1 VTTSYAE
8 QGADRMPEAR
18 RDDAFSVEQIELNR
32 DAPTP
37 LYLQLQAR
45 LRAMIRTGDLPG
57 GVALPSERVLCE
69 QLDMS
74 RMTVRRAVEALVE
87 EGLLERRHGSGTYV
101 RPERVRQAID
111 RVLGFADEMRL
122 LGKEAGS
129 RLVEFSRI
137 PAPLPV
143 ARALRIDEGTEVSRV
158 VRLREADGRPLAL
171 QTAFLPP
178 RFEPFTLE
186 QLLANGSLYATFAA
200 VYGVSP
206 HAAHQTVTARL
217 PSEEEARLLQIDV
230 RSPVLAT
237 ERTTVDADENVIE
250 HVCSAYRGDAYQ
262 LELVLSA
269 STSHEG

>member
-1 VTTSYAE
+1 
-8 QGADRMPEAR
+8 MPQARNDEAFR
-18 RDDAFSVEQIELNR
+18 IEQIELDR
-32 DAPTP
+32 SEPTP
-37 LYLQLQAR
+37 LYLQLQSR
-45 LRAMIRTGDLPG
+45 LRTMIRIGKLAG
-57 GVALPSERVLCE
+57 GVALPSERVLC
-69 QLDMS
+69 QRLAMS
-74 RMTVRRAVEALVE
+74 RMTVRRAVEALVD

-122 LGKEAGS
+122 SGKEAGS

-137 PAPLPV
+137 PAPAQV
-143 ARALRIDEGTEVSRV
+143 ARALRIAEGAAVSRI

-171 QTAFLPP
+171 QAAFLPP

-186 QLLANGSLYATFAA
+186 HLLANGSLYATFAA

-206 HAAHQTVTARL
+206 SAAHQTVTARL
-217 PSEEEARLLQIDV
+217 PSAQEARLLQIEV

-237 ERTTVDADENVIE
+237 ERTTVDADNAVIE

-262 LELVLSA
+262 LELDLSA
-269 STSHEG
+269 SVSNEP

>member
-1 VTTSYAE
+1 
-8 QGADRMPEAR
+8 MPQAR
-18 RDDAFSVEQIELNR
+18 HDQALSIERIELDR
-32 DAPTP
+32 SAPTP
-37 LYLQLQAR
+37 LYLQLQSR
-45 LRAMIRTGDLPG
+45 LRSMIRLGDLPG

-69 QLDMS
+69 RLALS
-74 RMTVRRAVEALVE
+74 RMTVRRAVRALVE

-129 RLVEFSRI
+129 RLVEFSRT
-137 PAPLPV
+137 PAPSQV
-143 ARALRIDEGTEVSRV
+143 ARALRIAEGTEVSRV

-178 RFEPFTLE
+178 RFEPFTVE

-206 HAAHQTVTARL
+206 STANQTVTARL
-217 PSEEEARLLQIDV
+217 PSQMEARLLQIDV
-230 RSPVLAT
+230 SSPVLAT
-237 ERTTVDADENVIE
+237 ERTTVDADGRVIE

-269 STSHEG
+269 STSS

>member
-1 VTTSYAE
+1 
-8 QGADRMPEAR
+8 MPEVR
-18 RDDAFSVEQIELNR
+18 PDHAFRVEQIELNR
-32 DAPTP
+32 HAPTP

-45 LRAMIRTGDLPG
+45 LRTLIRTGDLPG
-57 GVALPSERVLCE
+57 GVALPSERALGE
-69 QLDMS
+69 WLDMS
-74 RMTVRRAVEALVE
+74 RMTVRRAVQALVE

-122 LGKEAGS
+122 LGKESGS
-129 RLVEFSRI
+129 RLVAFSRI
-137 PAPLPV
+137 PAPLQV
-143 ARALRIDEGTEVSRV
+143 ARALRIDESTEVSRV
-158 VRLREADGRPLAL
+158 VRLREADGLPLAL

-186 QLLANGSLYATFAA
+186 QLLANGSLYTTFST

-206 HAAHQTVTARL
+206 SSAHQTVTARL
-217 PSEEEARLLQIDV
+217 ASEEEARLLKIDV

-237 ERTTVDADENVIE
+237 ERTTVDADDNVLE

-262 LELVLSA
+262 LELLLSA
-269 STSHEG
+269 SSSHES